1 MPRLKLGE
9 SGLLVARW
17 NAFLASHEVPHDA
30 GDMFGSRSESG
41 TIAFQKAVN
50 KKFGSTQLTVDGIAG
65 NLTLGFAIASNLT
78 DDLDAAR
85 VASLWGYNYP
95 PRLAGL
101 PPPPSQEEMHQQF
114 GKIEFQH
121 APEPGN
127 DERIV
132 ITNGWADRNLERFQ
146 VPQLKQVTGGS
157 QSGSVWFHKAAGAQ
171 LVALWQCWE
180 LAGVLPDVKTYE
192 GAFNARL
199 KRGSKTELSNHA
211 WGTAFDINYGAN
223 RLNAMP
229 STPDEIGCV
238 YRLVPLA
245 NALGFNWGG
254 SYRGRLDGMHFEV
267 TRILSADE
275 ISAVLHRAS
284 TP

>member
-17 NAFLASHEVPHDA
+17 NAFLAANDLAHDS
-30 GDMFGSRSESG
+30 GDEFGPQTHTG
-41 TIAFQKAVN
+41 TMAFQKAVN
-50 KKFGSTQLTVDGIAG
+50 KKSGSTQLTVDGIAG
-65 NLTLGFAIASNLT
+65 NLTLGFAISSNLT

-95 PRLAGL
+95 SRLDGL
-101 PPPPSQEEMHQQF
+101 PQPPNQEQMHQQF
-114 GKIEFQH
+114 GRIAFQH

-132 ITNGWADRNLERFQ
+132 ITNGWAAQNLAKFE
-146 VPQLKQVTGGS
+146 VPQLKQITGGNH
-157 QSGSVWFHKAAGAQ
+157 SGSVWFHKAVGGQ
-171 LVALWQCWE
+171 LVALWRCWE
-180 LAGVLPDVKTYE
+180 AAGLLADVKTYE
-192 GAFNARL
+192 GSFNARL

-211 WGTAFDINYGAN
+211 WGTAFDINYSAN
-223 RLNAMP
+223 RLYAMP

-238 YRLVPLA
+238 YRLIPLA

-267 TRILSADE
+267 TRILSKDE
-275 ISAVLHRAS
+275 IVAVLNRTA
-284 TP
+284 P